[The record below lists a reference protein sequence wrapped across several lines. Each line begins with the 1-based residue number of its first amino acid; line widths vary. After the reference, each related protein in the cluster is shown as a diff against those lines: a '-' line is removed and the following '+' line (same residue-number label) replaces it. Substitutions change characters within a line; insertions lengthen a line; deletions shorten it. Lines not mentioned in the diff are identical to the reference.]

1 MTEPLVHP
9 TAVVSP
15 RAEIGRDVRIGP
27 FAVVGDG
34 VRIGDRTRVG
44 SHVVLEGP
52 TTLGEDNVIFP
63 FASVGHPPQDLKY
76 AGEPTELRIGDR
88 NQIREYVTI
97 HRGTAGGGGVTRIGN
112 DNLVM
117 VSTHIAHDCLIGD
130 RCILANAATL
140 AGHVTIGDGV
150 TVGALTPVHQFCR
163 IGNHAFIGGG
173 SVVVQDVLPFSR
185 CQGNHA
191 RCYGENSVGLRRK
204 GFSEDEIRRI
214 HRAFRLLLAAKLNTT
229 QAIEAIRAD
238 EALIAD
244 PNVAYIVEFTE
255 SSERGIVKR

>member
-1 MTEPLVHP
+1 MTDPLVHP

-27 FAVVGDG
+27 FSVVGDG
-34 VRIGDRTRVG
+34 VRIGDRTRIG
-44 SHVVLEGP
+44 SHVVIEGP
-52 TTLGEDNVIFP
+52 TTLGEDNVVFP

-97 HRGTAGGGGVTRIGN
+97 HRGTVGGGGVTRIGN

-238 EALIAD
+238 AGLVAD